1 MAFACTTDLDGE
13 FMEAGVAN
21 LSEFL
26 VETAAARPDRP
37 ALRLGDHI
45 TSYAE
50 LDAGSARAAALLRAE
65 GVRPGDRIAL
75 MLPNV
80 PEFVVLYYGALR
92 AGAIVVPL
100 NPLLKERE
108 TAYHLTDSG
117 AVLLFEWHQAPG
129 EGTQGAAAAGVR
141 RVAVEPASFAALLAG
156 HEPCTEVA
164 RTADDDVAVLLYTSG
179 TTGKPKGAALTHG
192 GLRHNTEVMKV
203 HVTRMTPDDVV
214 VGCLP
219 LFHIFGQ
226 ICTMSVAVCSG
237 ASLTLVPRFDPQT
250 VLDAIAGDRATV
262 FGGVPTMYAALL
274 QHPADADVTSLRMC
288 VSGGA
293 SLPVEVLHGF
303 EKRFGCAVLEGFGM
317 SETSPV
323 VTFNHLDRPRKAGS
337 IGTPIQDVEVRLL
350 DDKGRDAGA
359 GEIGELAVRGP
370 NVMKGYWNRP
380 AETAAAIPDGWLRTG
395 DLARRDDDGY
405 FYIVDRKKDMII
417 RGGYNV
423 YPREIEEVLH
433 EHPAVALAAVV
444 GVPHQQL
451 GEEVAAAVVLRPEAR
466 ATAEELRQYVKD
478 RVAAYKYPRV
488 VRLMDTL
495 PMGPSGK
502 ILKRE
507 ISARA
512 TSPASGVS
520 PVSP

>member
-1 MAFACTTDLDGE
+1 M
-13 FMEAGVAN
+13 AN
-21 LSEFL
+21 LSDFL
-26 VETAAARPDRP
+26 VETAARQPEQP
-37 ALRLGDHI
+37 ALRLGSHLS
-45 TSYAE
+45 SYAE
-50 LDAGSARAAALLRAE
+50 LADRSARAAALLRTE
-65 GVRPGDRIAL
+65 GVRPGDRVAL

-117 AVLLFEWHQAPG
+117 AALLFEWHQAPG
-129 EGTQGAAAAGVR
+129 EGARGAAVAGVPR
-141 RVAVEPASFAALLAG
+141 MAVEPSSFAELLAR
-156 HEPCTEVA
+156 HEPLTEVA

-192 GLRHNTEVMKV
+192 GLRHNTEVSRV
-203 HVTRMTPDDVV
+203 HIQRMTSEDVV

-219 LFHIFGQ
+219 LFHVFGQ
-226 ICTMSVAVCSG
+226 ICMMSVAVRSG

-250 VLDAIAGDRATV
+250 VLDAIARDRATV

-274 QHPADADVTSLRMC
+274 QHPAEAEVPTLRMC

-303 EKRFGCAVLEGFGM
+303 EDRFGCAVLEGFGM

-323 VTFNHLDRPRKAGS
+323 VTFNHLDRTRKAGS
-337 IGTPIQDVEVRLL
+337 VGTPIQDVEVRLL
-350 DDKGRDAGA
+350 DDKGQDVDT
-359 GEIGELAVRGP
+359 GEVGELVVRGP

-380 AETAAAIPDGWLRTG
+380 EETAAAVPDGWLRTG
-395 DLARRDDDGY
+395 DLARQDEDGY
-405 FYIVDRKKDMII
+405 LYIVDRKKDMII

-444 GVPHQQL
+444 GLPHERL
-451 GEEVAAAVVLRPEAR
+451 GEEVGAAVVLRPGAQ
-466 ATAEELRQYVKD
+466 ATAEELQQHVKD
-478 RVAAYKYPRV
+478 RVAAYKYPRAV
-488 VRLMDTL
+488 WLTDAL

-502 ILKRE
+502 ILKRQ
-507 ISARA
+507 ISAPTA
-512 TSPASGVS
+512 VKD
-520 PVSP
+520 

>member
-1 MAFACTTDLDGE
+1 M
-13 FMEAGVAN
+13 AN
-21 LSEFL
+21 LAEFL
-26 VETAAARPDRP
+26 VETAARQPEHP
-37 ALRLGDHI
+37 ALRLGAHI
-45 TSYAE
+45 ISYAE
-50 LDAGSARAAALLRAE
+50 LDERSARVAALLRAE
-65 GVRPGDRIAL
+65 GVRPGDRVAL

-92 AGAIVVPL
+92 AGAILVPL

-129 EGTQGAAAAGVR
+129 EGAQGAAAAGVR
-141 RVAVEPASFAALLAG
+141 HRVVEPASFAAVLAG
-156 HEPCTEVA
+156 YEPLTEVA

-179 TTGKPKGAALTHG
+179 TTGKPKGASLTHG
-192 GLRHNTEVMKV
+192 GLRHNTVVNEV
-203 HVTRMTPDDVV
+203 HIQRMTPEDVV

-226 ICTMSVAVCSG
+226 VCSMSVAVRSG
-237 ASLTLVPRFDPQT
+237 ASLILVPRFDPQT
-250 VLDAIAGDRATV
+250 VLEAVARDRATV

-274 QHPADADVTSLRMC
+274 QHPTDTDVSTLRIC

-293 SLPVEVLHGF
+293 SLPVEVLRGF
-303 EKRFGCAVLEGFGM
+303 EERFGCPVLEGFGM

-350 DDKGRDAGA
+350 DDEGRDVGP

-370 NVMKGYWNRP
+370 NLMKGYWNRP
-380 AETAAAIPDGWLRTG
+380 GETAIAIPDGWLRTG
-395 DLARRDDDGY
+395 DLARRDADGY
-405 FYIVDRKKDMII
+405 LYIVDRKKDMII

-444 GVPHQQL
+444 GVPHQEL
-451 GEEVAAAVVLRPEAR
+451 GEEVTAAVVLRPGGQ
-466 ATAEELRQYVKD
+466 ATAEELRQHVKD
-478 RVAAYKYPRV
+478 RVAAYKYPRTV
-488 VRLMDTL
+488 WLMDKL

-507 ISARA
+507 ISA
-512 TSPASGVS
+512 PAMNPGG
-520 PVSP
+520 

>member
-1 MAFACTTDLDGE
+1 M
-13 FMEAGVAN
+13 AN
-21 LSEFL
+21 LAEFL
-26 VETAAARPDRP
+26 VRTAARRPERP
-37 ALRLGDHI
+37 ALRLGTNI
-45 TSYAE
+45 TTYAE
-50 LDAGSARAAALLRAE
+50 LDEQSARAAALLRAE
-65 GVRPGDRIAL
+65 GVRPGDRVAL

-92 AGAIVVPL
+92 TGAIVVPM

-129 EGTQGAAAAGVR
+129 EGGQGAAAAGVR
-141 RVAVEPASFAALLAG
+141 HMAVESSSFAALLAG
-156 HEPCTEVA
+156 HEPLTEVA
-164 RTADDDVAVLLYTSG
+164 PTAGDDVAVLLYTSG

-192 GLRHNTEVMKV
+192 GLRHNTEVNGV
-203 HVTRMTPDDVV
+203 YVQRMTSEDVV

-226 ICTMSVAVCSG
+226 ICAMSVAVRSG
-237 ASLTLVPRFDPQT
+237 ASLTLIPRFDPQT
-250 VLDAIAGDRATV
+250 VLDAVTRDRATV

-274 QHPADADVTSLRMC
+274 HHPTQADVSTLRMC

-293 SLPVEVLHGF
+293 SLPVEVLRGF
-303 EKRFGCAVLEGFGM
+303 EERFGCPVLEGFGM

-350 DDKGRDAGA
+350 DEKGQDVSAD
-359 GEIGELAVRGP
+359 EIGELAVRGP
-370 NVMKGYWNRP
+370 NLMKGYWNRP
-380 AETAAAIPDGWLRTG
+380 EETAVAIPDGWLRTG
-395 DLARRDDDGY
+395 DLARRDEDGY

-451 GEEVAAAVVLRPEAR
+451 GEEVAAAVVLRPGAQ
-466 ATAEELRQYVKD
+466 ATPEELRQYVKD
-478 RVAAYKYPRV
+478 RVAAYKYPRAV
-488 VRLMDTL
+488 WLMDRL

-502 ILKRE
+502 VLKRE
-507 ISARA
+507 ISA
-512 TSPASGVS
+512 PAV
-520 PVSP
+520 

>member
-1 MAFACTTDLDGE
+1 M
-13 FMEAGVAN
+13 AN
-21 LSEFL
+21 LAEFL
-26 VETAAARPDRP
+26 VETAARQPERP
-37 ALRLGDHI
+37 ALRLGPHP

-50 LDAGSARAAALLRAE
+50 LDERSARTAALLRAE
-65 GVRPGDRIAL
+65 GVRPGDRVAL

-129 EGTQGAAAAGVR
+129 EGSQGAATAGVR
-141 RVAVEPASFAALLAG
+141 RLAVEPSSFAALLAG
-156 HEPCTEVA
+156 HEPLTEVA

-192 GLRHNTEVMKV
+192 GLRHNTETNQV
-203 HVTRMTPDDVV
+203 HVQRMTPDDVV
-214 VGCLP
+214 IGCLP
-219 LFHIFGQ
+219 LFHVFGQ
-226 ICTMSVAVCSG
+226 ICTMSVAVRSG
-237 ASLTLVPRFDPQT
+237 ASLTLIPRFDPQT
-250 VLDAIAGDRATV
+250 VLDAIVRDRATV

-274 QHPADADVTSLRMC
+274 QHPTDADVSTLRMC

-303 EKRFGCAVLEGFGM
+303 ERRFGCAVLEGFGM

-337 IGTPIQDVEVRLL
+337 IGTPIRDVEVRLL
-350 DDKGRDAGA
+350 DDKGQDVGP

-370 NVMKGYWNRP
+370 NLMKGYWNRP
-380 AETAAAIPDGWLRTG
+380 EETAVAVPDGWLRTG
-395 DLARRDDDGY
+395 DLARQDEDGY
-405 FYIVDRKKDMII
+405 LYIVDRKKDMII

-444 GVPHQQL
+444 GVPHQEL
-451 GEEVAAAVVLRPEAR
+451 GEEIAAAVVLRPGAR

-478 RVAAYKYPRV
+478 RVAAYKYPRTV
-488 VRLMDTL
+488 WLRDTL

-507 ISARA
+507 ISA
-512 TSPASGVS
+512 PAAEAMA
-520 PVSP
+520 

>member
-1 MAFACTTDLDGE
+1 M
-13 FMEAGVAN
+13 AN
-21 LSEFL
+21 LAEFL
-26 VETAAARPDRP
+26 VETAARQPERP
-37 ALRLGDHI
+37 ALRTGPDVV
-45 TSYAE
+45 SYAE
-50 LDAGSARAAALLRAE
+50 LDERSARAAALLRSE
-65 GVRPGDRIAL
+65 GVRPGDRVAL

-80 PEFVVLYYGALR
+80 AEFVDLYYGALR

-129 EGTQGAAAAGVR
+129 EGAQGAAAAGVR
-141 RVAVEPASFAALLAG
+141 RVAVEPSSFAALLAG
-156 HEPCTEVA
+156 HEPSAEVA
-164 RTADDDVAVLLYTSG
+164 GTADDEVAVLLYTSG
-179 TTGKPKGAALTHG
+179 TTGKPKGASLTHG
-192 GLRHNTEVMKV
+192 GLRHNTEVVKAR
-203 HVTRMTPDDVV
+203 VTRMTSDDVV

-226 ICTMSVAVCSG
+226 ICAMSVAVRSG
-237 ASLTLVPRFDPQT
+237 ASLTLVPRFDPGT
-250 VLDAIAGDRATV
+250 VLDVIARDRATV
-262 FGGVPTMYAALL
+262 FEGVPTMYAALL
-274 QHPADADVTSLRMC
+274 QHPTDADVSTLRMC

-303 EKRFGCAVLEGFGM
+303 EERFGCAVLEGFGM

-350 DDKGRDAGA
+350 DDNGRDVDT

-370 NVMKGYWNRP
+370 NLMKGYWNRP
-380 AETAAAIPDGWLRTG
+380 EETAITIPDGWLRSG
-395 DLARRDDDGY
+395 DLARRDEDGY
-405 FYIVDRKKDMII
+405 LYIVDRKKDMII

-444 GVPHQQL
+444 GVPHQEL
-451 GEEVAAAVVLRPEAR
+451 GEEIAAAVVLRPGAQ
-466 ATAEELRQYVKD
+466 ATPEELQVFVKD
-478 RVAAYKYPRV
+478 RVAAYKYPRTV
-488 VRLMDTL
+488 WLMDQL

-502 ILKRE
+502 ILKRD
-507 ISARA
+507 ISA
-512 TSPASGVS
+512 PAADQAV
-520 PVSP
+520 